1 MLGKKFLGHVASLVF
16 VFVLVV
22 GLIPAFTPPPAAAA
36 AGAGSAGAGAAAGV
50 ITPDGADDLEGT
62 VTPVLPDDALDGERP
77 ANRPPAFSG
86 GDEPAT
92 PSVADEG
99 ASSDAPVAKSPS
111 VLPFAN
117 TSLLAATGALASVSV
132 NGAPSTAYATLPE
145 IVAVINTAW
154 ATDSISVNFLRDCP
168 DVSTTA
174 AISTKAQVVMRS
186 DPAAMAANANTP
198 FVIKR
203 LVTSAASLFTIAT
216 TSANNTVTFTN
227 ITLDGGCVWT
237 GPVDP
242 ALGRPAGIPANVAAK
257 PLSLVIAQGRVS
269 LAAGATIQNVYSK
282 GTDVANTNSG
292 ALLISE
298 GGAGRLEGGVIRNC
312 TSADHGAAV
321 SILGTP
327 ATFEMH
333 AGAVYGNMSA
343 FGGGAIFHQGNV
355 CIIAGGVIRNNKAPG
370 GSAIMATRNLDMRGG
385 EVRHNYTTSDMASGA
400 IVLSSTARYNFIGG
414 SVCNNAAASPTF
426 PAGIS
431 WWGGSPDST
440 VSLGPDF
447 SCFGNKA
454 GSSLQ
459 GETITGGTE
468 RNFSAGSDTFL
479 FTPSGVLTTS
489 GSLPE
494 TQGAVGV
501 FTYNKTAVA
510 GQRIS
515 KSVESDALYNHYMAR
530 YVGRGKTFT
539 CDTNSDLL
547 ARPVYESG
555 SSGAWY
561 LEWAKRASV
570 RVKTQA
576 EGPFFFETLAE
587 GITKANTL
595 GADVAVECLV
605 PELFTTL
612 ARYDIVNAAG
622 KTTTITTGA
631 EMLAAGKR
639 AKITQKL
646 ARGSGASS
654 GLFAATTPLV
664 FSGIDFDGQGASLQ
678 GGNVFYATGAAGSI
692 KLADTVVSKVS
703 TNEGAHGDHRA
714 IVALNSGARGLL
726 GSGCEIT
733 GNFVAPSSAN
743 FSNVVLASGGCTTT
757 IESTAKIVK
766 NNPSMGIYASTGNN
780 NTLNM
785 TGGDISENLCAGS
798 HGEGVCGG
806 LFISGCDS
814 GAINFLGGA
823 VYNNK
828 VTGHAVAAVYST
840 HSTNPAM
847 KITLGGSFDFYG
859 NTNKSGAT
867 IGIAVNPASSHALA
881 AASTSPHVVY
891 MAGYKTMQNAD
902 DATHLAPGK
911 TMFTCKNEAEA
922 RASEK
927 LADGGYRF
935 QTLDGSLVGSA
946 TNTAGT
952 WAIVWKPAPSSA
964 YMTITKT
971 LDKPSEQDTMFWIK
985 LTNTATGAVYY
996 QPLVVF
1002 AGQTRAQV
1010 IVDVAPRTSY
1020 TVADTTTGSTWRYG
1034 LAPAQSVTTGAIESA
1049 QTLSLAP
1056 NLTRPLPGLFAHAGS
1071 C

>member
-1 MLGKKFLGHVASLVF
+1 MLGKKLLGHVASLVF
-16 VFVLVV
+16 AFVLVV
-22 GLIPAFTPPPAAAA
+22 GLIPVFTSPAHAAG
-36 AGAGSAGAGAAAGV
+36 GAGSAGAGAPAGV
-50 ITPDGADDLEGT
+50 ITPDASDDLEVT
-62 VTPVLPDDALDGERP
+62 TTPVSPDGSLDGE
-77 ANRPPAFSG
+77 
-86 GDEPAT
+86 
-92 PSVADEG
+92 
-99 ASSDAPVAKSPS
+99 
-111 VLPFAN
+111 LPFAN
-117 TSLLAATGALASVSV
+117 TSLLAAAGALANVSI
-132 NGAPSTAYATLPE
+132 NGAPPTAYATLPE
-145 IVAVINTAW
+145 IVAVINAAL
-154 ATDSISVNFLRDCP
+154 ATDSLTVSFLRNCP
-168 DVSTTA
+168 DVDTTA
-174 AISTKAQVVMRS
+174 AISTKAQVVMKS

-198 FVIKR
+198 FVITR
-203 LVTSAASLFTIAT
+203 LVTSAAPLFTIAT
-216 TSANNTVTFTN
+216 TSTDNIVTFTN
-227 ITLDGGCVWT
+227 ITLDGGCAWT
-237 GPVDP
+237 GPIDSV
-242 ALGRPAGIPANVAAK
+242 LGRPAGIPANVAAK
-257 PLSLVIAQGRVS
+257 PLSLVIAQGNVT

-282 GTDVANTNSG
+282 GADANNTDSG

-312 TSADHGAAV
+312 TSAYHGAAV
-321 SILGTP
+321 SVLGTS
-327 ATFEMH
+327 AAFEMRS
-333 AGAVYGNMSA
+333 GAVYGNVSPL
-343 FGGGAIFHQGNV
+343 GGGAIFQQGSS
-355 CIIAGGVIRNNKAPG
+355 CLIAGGVIRNNKAPG

-385 EVRHNYTTSDMASGA
+385 EVRHNYTTEDMASGA
-400 IVLSSTARYNFIGG
+400 ILLSSTARYNFIGG

-431 WWGGSPDST
+431 WWGGSSDGT

-479 FTPSGVLTTS
+479 FTPSGVLPTS

-494 TQGAVGV
+494 TQGAVGM

-530 YVGRGKTFT
+530 YVGRSKTIT

-547 ARPVYESG
+547 ARPVYEIG

-587 GITKANTL
+587 GITKANAL
-595 GADVAVECLV
+595 AGDVSVECLV

-612 ARYDIVNAAG
+612 ASYDVVNAAG
-622 KTTTITTGA
+622 KTTTITTST

-646 ARGSGASS
+646 ARVSGATS
-654 GLFAATTPLV
+654 GLFVATTPLV
-664 FSGIDFDGQGASLQ
+664 FSGIDFDGQGASVQ

-692 KLADTVVSKVS
+692 KLANTLLTNVS
-703 TNEGAHGDHRA
+703 TNEGTHGTHRA
-714 IVALNSGARGLL
+714 IVALASGASGLL

-743 FSNVVLASGGCTTT
+743 FSNVVLAGGGCTTT

-766 NNPSMGIYASTGNN
+766 NNPTMGIYASTGNN

-785 TGGDISENLCAGS
+785 TGGNISENVCAGS

-814 GAINFLGGA
+814 GSINFLGGS

-828 VTGHAVAAVYST
+828 VTGHEVAAVYST

-847 KITLGGSFDFYG
+847 KIALGGSFDFYG
-859 NTNKSGAT
+859 NTNKSGAN
-867 IGIAVNPASSHALA
+867 IGIAVNPTSSYALA
-881 AASTSPHVVY
+881 SASTAPHVVY
-891 MAGYKTMQNAD
+891 MAGYKTMQNTD
-902 DATHLAPGK
+902 DATHLAAGK
-911 TMFTCKNEAEA
+911 TMFTCKNEGEA

-927 LADGGYRF
+927 LADGRYRF

-946 TNTAGT
+946 TNVAGT
-952 WAIVWKPAPSSA
+952 WAIVWKAAPSSA
-964 YMTITKT
+964 FMTITKT

-985 LTNTATGAVYY
+985 LTNTATAAVYY

-1002 AGQTRAQV
+1002 AGQTKAQV
-1010 IVDVAPRTSY
+1010 VVDVAPRASY

-1034 LAPAQSVTTGAIESA
+1034 LAPAQNVSTGAIESA
-1049 QTLSLAP
+1049 CTVALEP
-1056 NLTRPLPGLFAHAGS
+1056 NITRPLPGLFAHAGS